1 MGCLRAI
8 PAARPAAVSN
18 IGAPRGDQ
26 WTSSRRRCAVARA
39 QPRTTPIRPF
49 RTFAAVAALAAAV
62 LSAEP
67 GTVRAQTPTPGAAVR
82 AAVQPPAEALAAA
95 NELFGIVSKDMMDR
109 MMQPMRAQIWALI
122 DRELA
127 GKSDIDA
134 PAREALRVEFEK
146 IQRRFLEDAMKDAP
160 ALYARHFTA
169 VELKDLIAFYRSPT
183 GVKALRVLPDVMAEF
198 MQQLAPRLGSVQVQ
212 TQKAFEAVLRDK
224 GLKH

>member
-1 MGCLRAI
+1 M
-8 PAARPAAVSN
+8 
-18 IGAPRGDQ
+18 
-26 WTSSRRRCAVARA
+26 
-39 QPRTTPIRPF
+39 RPF
-49 RTFAAVAALAAAV
+49 RTFAVVAALAGAV
-62 LSAEP
+62 LSVGP
-67 GTVRAQTPTPGAAVR
+67 GAVRAQTPPPDAAAR

-95 NELFGIVSKDMMDR
+95 NELFGIVSRDMMDR
-109 MMQPMRAQIWALI
+109 MMQPMRAQIWALV

-134 PAREALRVEFEK
+134 QAREALRVEFEK

-169 VELKDLIAFYRSPT
+169 AELKDLIAFYRSPT

-198 MQQLAPRLGSVQVQ
+198 MQQLAPRLGTVQVQ

-224 GLKH
+224 GIKH